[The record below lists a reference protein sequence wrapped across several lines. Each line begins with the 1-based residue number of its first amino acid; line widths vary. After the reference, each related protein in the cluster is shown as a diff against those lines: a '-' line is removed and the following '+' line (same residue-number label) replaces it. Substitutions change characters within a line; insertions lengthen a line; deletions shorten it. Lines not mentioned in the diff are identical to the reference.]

1 MTQEAPKTEEQKPAE
16 GAKPEGEQKP
26 VEQKPAEKPDSEK
39 TVEELKA
46 EAEAAEA
53 EYKAKRGSET
63 EEEIRQNQIRRRDKA
78 RAKAADLAA
87 GRDGDEAP
95 KSQDLATRDL
105 ITLGKADI
113 AEESDKAK
121 ILAKYKAGGII
132 SSYAEGLD
140 HPAIKAEFAELDSKN
155 NAKTVIDE
163 NDSPENRLKTKK
175 EIVDGYKKTGEVP
188 EDPELQ
194 KAIAESNLADMPQ
207 VR

>member
-16 GAKPEGEQKP
+16 GEQKP
-26 VEQKPAEKPDSEK
+26 ADQKPAEKPDSEK
-39 TVEELKA
+39 TVEELRA

-53 EYKAKRGSET
+53 EYKNKRGELS

-78 RAKAADLAA
+78 REKAAALAA
-87 GRDGDEAP
+87 GKDDDDQP
-95 KSQDLATRDL
+95 KSKDLDARD
-105 ITLGKADI
+105 IFTLGKAEI
-113 AEESDKAK
+113 AEDSDKAA
-121 ILAKYKAGGII
+121 ILKRYKDAGII
-132 SSYAEGLD
+132 KTYAEGLE
-140 HPAIKAEFAELDSKN
+140 HVGIKAEFEAIDAKN

-175 EIVDGYKKTGEVP
+175 EVVDGYRKTGEVP

-194 KAIAESNLADMPQ
+194 KAIAEANLAEMTQ

>member
-1 MTQEAPKTEEQKPAE
+1 MSTEAPKTEEQKPAE

-26 VEQKPAEKPDSEK
+26 ADQKPAEKPDSEK
-39 TVEELKA
+39 TVDELRA

-53 EYKAKRGSET
+53 EYKSKRGEQS
-63 EEEIRQNQIRRRDKA
+63 EEEIRQNMIRRRDKA
-78 RAKAADLAA
+78 KGKAADLES
-87 GRDGDEAP
+87 GDEQPA
-95 KSQDLATRDL
+95 KSKDVETRDL

-113 AEESDKAK
+113 AEDSEKAK
-121 ILAKYKAGGII
+121 ILKRYKDAGII
-132 SSYAEGLD
+132 KSYAEGLD
-140 HPAIKAEFAELDSKN
+140 HVGIKAEFEAFDAKN

-175 EIVDGYKKTGEVP
+175 EVVDGYRKTGEVP

-194 KAIAESNLADMPQ
+194 KAIAEANLAEMTQ